1 MRNQNV
7 FLRRVQSAC
16 SPLILISR
24 NVLKSFP
31 VIIIICSILL
41 SGGCTND
48 QGTRN
53 EPVKIILDTDMGSDC
68 DDAGALALLHRY
80 ADLGLAEIIG
90 CIYSSGKVPY
100 GAGITEAINI
110 YYGRPDI
117 PIGAYYGDEVG
128 DPVDKMTAGKLVR
141 DTVAFGHSIIHNTD
155 AEEQTQLNRR
165 LLSEQENGGI
175 TYITIGHTKGL
186 YELLVSGPDDISPL
200 SGRELIAEKVDRW
213 IALGA
218 LNANNEGN
226 YFVRDWNFFF
236 NETAPYTGYLVEN
249 FPAPVYYIDAG
260 TDVMTGK
267 SLKYTAP
274 GNIVRT
280 VYRDWLWEV
289 MEKTLD
295 DQRPSWDL
303 AAVYFA
309 VKGTGDFLV
318 NTGRGRLEF
327 DAERGSR
334 WHPGENALPE
344 QYFIMQKPG
353 TDGSFADYLN
363 EMIAAEP
370 ELATGSPGSGY

>member
-1 MRNQNV
+1 M
-7 FLRRVQSAC
+7 S
-16 SPLILISR
+16 
-24 NVLKSFP
+24 KSFP
-31 VIIIICSILL
+31 VIIIISSILL
-41 SGGCTND
+41 SGGCSPD
-48 QGTRN
+48 SGTLN
-53 EPVKIILDTDMGSDC
+53 EPLKIILDTDMGSDC

-110 YYGRPDI
+110 WYGRPGI
-117 PIGAYYGDEVG
+117 PIGAYYGNEVG

-141 DTVAFGHSIIHNTD
+141 DTVAFGNSIIYNTD
-155 AEEQTQLNRR
+155 AEEQTRLNRR
-165 LLSEQENGGI
+165 LLSEHGDGGI

-186 YELLVSGPDDISPL
+186 YQLLVSGPDDISPL
-200 SGRELIAEKVDRW
+200 SGRELIAGRMDRW

-218 LNANNEGN
+218 LNASNEGN
-226 YFVRDWNFFF
+226 YFVKDWNFFF
-236 NETAPYTGYLVEN
+236 NETAPYTRYLVEN
-249 FPAPVYYIDAG
+249 FPVPVYYVDAG

-267 SLKYTAP
+267 SLKYTPP
-274 GNIVRT
+274 GNILRT

-289 MEKTLD
+289 FKYTLD

-309 VKGTGDFLV
+309 VKGPGDFLE

-327 DAERGSR
+327 DTEKGCR
-334 WHPGENALPE
+334 WHPGENTLPE

-353 TDGSFADYLN
+353 TDGSFAGYLN

-370 ELATGSPGSGY
+370 ALNSGSRDN

>member
-1 MRNQNV
+1 M
-7 FLRRVQSAC
+7 
-16 SPLILISR
+16 
-24 NVLKSFP
+24 LKSFL
-31 VIIIICSILL
+31 VTLVICSSLL
-41 SGGCTND
+41 WSGCSAD
-48 QGTRN
+48 PGTVN

-141 DTVAFGHSIIHNTD
+141 DTVAFGNSIIYNTD
-155 AEEQTQLNRR
+155 AEEQTRLNRR
-165 LLSEQENGGI
+165 LLSEQEYGGI

-186 YELLVSGPDDISPL
+186 YQLLVSEPDDISPL
-200 SGRELIAEKVDRW
+200 NGRELIEKKVDRW
-213 IALGA
+213 VALGA

-249 FPAPVYYIDAG
+249 FPVPVYYIDAG
-260 TDVMTGK
+260 TNVMTGK
-267 SLKYTAP
+267 SLKYTPP
-274 GNIVRT
+274 GNILRT

-289 MEKTLD
+289 FNYTFD

-309 VKGTGDFLV
+309 VKGTGDFLE
-318 NTGRGRLEF
+318 NTGRGSLEF
-327 DAERGSR
+327 DAGRGCR
-334 WHPGENALPE
+334 WHPGESTLPE

-353 TDGSFADYLN
+353 TDGSFAGYLN

-370 ELATGSPGSGY
+370 RLAAGRRRSD